1 MPTPALENP
10 QNSTLTQQ
18 DLEFLAKV
26 YESAAA
32 NYPLVDEETQEEV
45 ARTLLQHY
53 RAGQRERY
61 LLVSLAESMIG
72 HRVNC

>member
-1 MPTPALENP
+1 MSTPALENP
-10 QNSTLTQQ
+10 RSSALTQQ

-32 NYPLVDEETQEEV
+32 NYSLVDEETQEEV
-45 ARTLLQHY
+45 ARMLLQHY

-72 HRVNC
+72 HRIN

>member
-1 MPTPALENP
+1 
-10 QNSTLTQQ
+10 
-18 DLEFLAKV
+18 V

-32 NYPLVDEETQEEV
+32 NYSLVDEETQEEV
-45 ARTLLQHY
+45 ARMLLQHY

-72 HRVNC
+72 HRTN